1 MGVSS
6 FFKNLFGKP
15 KDSDVQTESTSE
27 QTEEAAIS
35 YSFIEKA
42 ETLTD
47 QTFIKIKEVSEPILE
62 DAVEYASQAKDIISE
77 YVEKTTDTINDIIDS
92 VKEINTEDEDSKR
105 VVYDTVIDDSEKAI
119 TLDE

>member
-15 KDSDVQTESTSE
+15 KDPDVQTESTSE
-27 QTEEAAIS
+27 QTEKTAIS